1 MKENLLIIYKMDY
14 FPRMTNFGQRII
26 SPNKSADDTYKKPV
40 YPFNSPVKPA
50 VMPVMPQ
57 PISYSP
63 VHPSAYST
71 ISPMYGNPYP
81 YIPYSPYPVQPF
93 NSSPAKLD
101 KDIKSQIKDLKRNV
115 ARKQQ
120 VERNKMFVEK
130 MNSMLTVLEPKPAVE
145 QKQPENDKFLE
156 LLSLMQRQQ
165 ENILE
170 LIKSGNK
177 PVLGPNSPNRAIEQ
191 DPIALEARRIEDTYR
206 QFRSDPNKINQIL
219 EQVGFKEEE
228 DDLYLDDDKTYKF
241 DPTLPESQK
250 IELLKKLQRD
260 REAREI
266 ERRKAQIKGKRKFRV
281 IGYVVLFP
289 IMAFSSMMERKSRSK
304 LANIKTMEE
313 SIKVYIE
320 VGKSWVIKAV
330 RNPLISVLN
339 DPSLDLNI
347 ASKDRM
353 WSNSAVEANKMK
365 VMKLQVRIRGILEGF
380 RDNTT
385 EVEMPGPFRLFLGK
399 LTSQGTFLP
408 GSYLLPFEKSRLEFD
423 SFGALKS
430 QSDSKK
436 KMMISFFLITRIL
449 IGMLLLKPEE
459 SGLPTRKNGKV
470 TQ

>member
-1 MKENLLIIYKMDY
+1 MDY
-14 FPRMTNFGQRII
+14 FPRMSSFGQRVI
-26 SPNKSADDTYKKPV
+26 SPTKAADDTTKKPV
-40 YPFNSPVKPA
+40 YPFNSPIKP
-50 VMPVMPQ
+50 VGMPTMPQ
-57 PISYSP
+57 GITYSP

-81 YIPYSPYPVQPF
+81 YIPYPHYPVQPYNNF
-93 NSSPAKLD
+93 PAKSD
-101 KDIKSQIKDLKRNV
+101 KDLKSQIKDLKRNV
-115 ARKQQ
+115 AKKQQ

-130 MNSMLTVLEPKPAVE
+130 VNSMLNILEPKPAVE
-145 QKQPENDKFLE
+145 QKQAENDKFLE
-156 LLSLMQRQQ
+156 LLNLMHRQQ

-170 LIKSGNK
+170 LIKAGNK
-177 PVLGPNSPNRAIEQ
+177 PVLDSNLPNRAIEQ
-191 DPIALEARRIEDTYR
+191 DPVTQEARRIEDTYR

-228 DDLYLDDDKTYKF
+228 DEVYLDEDKTYKF
-241 DPTLPESQK
+241 DPTLPENQK
-250 IELLKKLQRD
+250 MELLKKLKRD

-289 IMAFSSMMERKSRSK
+289 IMAFSSIMERKSRYK

-320 VGKSWVIKAV
+320 VGKTWVMKAV

-347 ASKDRM
+347 ASKDRV
-353 WSNSAVEANKMK
+353 WNNSAVEANKMK
-365 VMKLQVRIRGILEGF
+365 VVKLQVRIKGILEGF

-385 EVEMPGPFRLFLGK
+385 EAEMPGPLRLFLGN

-408 GSYLLPFEKSRLEFD
+408 GSYLLPFEKTRLEFD
-423 SFGALKS
+423 SFGALKG
-430 QSDSKK
+430 QSDSRKQ
-436 KMMISFFLITRIL
+436 MMISFFLFTRIL

-459 SGLPTRKNGKV
+459 NGLPTRKNAKV

>member
-1 MKENLLIIYKMDY
+1 
-14 FPRMTNFGQRII
+14 
-26 SPNKSADDTYKKPV
+26 
-40 YPFNSPVKPA
+40 
-50 VMPVMPQ
+50 
-57 PISYSP
+57 
-63 VHPSAYST
+63 
-71 ISPMYGNPYP
+71 
-81 YIPYSPYPVQPF
+81 
-93 NSSPAKLD
+93 
-101 KDIKSQIKDLKRNV
+101 
-115 ARKQQ
+115 
-120 VERNKMFVEK
+120 
-130 MNSMLTVLEPKPAVE
+130 
-145 QKQPENDKFLE
+145 
-156 LLSLMQRQQ
+156 
-165 ENILE
+165 
-170 LIKSGNK
+170 
-177 PVLGPNSPNRAIEQ
+177 
-191 DPIALEARRIEDTYR
+191 
-206 QFRSDPNKINQIL
+206 
-219 EQVGFKEEE
+219 
-228 DDLYLDDDKTYKF
+228 
-241 DPTLPESQK
+241 
-250 IELLKKLQRD
+250 
-260 REAREI
+260 
-266 ERRKAQIKGKRKFRV
+266 
-281 IGYVVLFP
+281 
-289 IMAFSSMMERKSRSK
+289 MMERKSRSK